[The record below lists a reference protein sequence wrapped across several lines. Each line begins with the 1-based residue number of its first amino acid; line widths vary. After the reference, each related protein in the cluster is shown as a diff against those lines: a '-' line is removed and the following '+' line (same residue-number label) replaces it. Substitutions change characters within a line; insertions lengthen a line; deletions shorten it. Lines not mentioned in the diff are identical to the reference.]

1 MGSGEHV
8 YGGAFVQKKSVQK
21 KKLLEISLT
30 TEQKKRVQE
39 NLGLVAVHLR
49 RFVHNLVV
57 PRRDREWEDLFQEG
71 CMGLI
76 KATMTYRE
84 DSGIEFA
91 AYALPRIHN
100 AVSRA
105 LDRKFTTIIFPPRRK
120 KRVEGDSSGSLKSHD
135 PSRPK
140 EYSLVSDVSD
150 SLHDPRHHNPDF
162 HAENETIGER
172 LRCKYERAVFEAA
185 DTINRRTSTRGDR
198 DELVQWITRERFLI
212 PQQESRRAL
221 RQIARDTKSSYARVA
236 QCDKL
241 MAQLVRNF
249 LEEDPEFNELQKCRR
264 NDVDGVERFID
275 PEMEIQL
282 RHACIG
288 EYIKRYHKADREVQA
303 NMLHAVMGA
312 AGGDVEVM
320 IHQLFTD
327 LSSRDREQL
336 LRNNTS
342 RTKQGSAKT
351 KKHRNTLEKV

>member
-1 MGSGEHV
+1 MSGVGSGGHV
-8 YGGAFVQKKSVQK
+8 YGGAFVQKKSVKTK
-21 KKLLEISLT
+21 KSLEISLT
-30 TEQKKRVQE
+30 TTQKKRVQE
-39 NLGLVAVHLR
+39 NMGLVAVHLR
-49 RFVHNLVV
+49 RFVSNLTV

-91 AYALPRIHN
+91 AYALARIHN

-105 LDRKFTTIIFPPRRK
+105 LDRKFTTIIFPPKRK
-120 KRVEGDSSGSLKSHD
+120 KRVEGDACGLSKSHD

-140 EYSLVSDVSD
+140 EYSLVSEVSD
-150 SLHDPRHHNPDF
+150 SLHDSRHHNPDIN
-162 HAENETIGER
+162 AESETIGER

-198 DELVQWITRERFLI
+198 DELVRWITRERFLI

-241 MAQLVRNF
+241 MAQIVKNF
-249 LEEDPEFNELQKCRR
+249 LEEDPEFHELQKCRR
-264 NDVDGVERFID
+264 GDEDGVERFID
-275 PEMEIQL
+275 PEMEVRL
-282 RHACIG
+282 RHACID

-303 NMLHAVMGA
+303 TMLHAVMGA
-312 AGGDVEVM
+312 AGGNVEAM

-336 LRNNTS
+336 LRNTS
-342 RTKQGSAKT
+342 ARIKQDSTSSK
-351 KKHRNTLEKV
+351 RRQEK